1 MIKVV
6 HVMADGEVRGSIEG
20 LTPPASCGCW
30 EVMRG
35 IARRTQCAET
45 IDKDTRGVAAQTAR

>member
-6 HVMADGEVRGSIEG
+6 HIMADGEVRGSIEG

-30 EVMRG
+30 DVLARFARKQMEQAAGRG
-35 IARRTQCAET
+35 E
-45 IDKDTRGVAAQTAR
+45 KDGLGKNGL